1 MSDTTWHPQQIVAL
15 GLAVVMVTTSCTSG
29 PGASRGGVASESASG
44 SASAPASA
52 AASGPASPAAPP
64 DADAIAAVRDASQRI
79 LASTPKSIFDPDQK
93 AAELGAD
100 VNGMFAFVRDN
111 VRHEVYAGVL
121 RGARGTLISQSG
133 NAWDKSVL

>member
-29 PGASRGGVASESASG
+29 PGGGRGGVASESASA

-64 DADAIAAVRDASQRI
+64 DAAAIAAVRDASQRI
-79 LASTPKSIFDPDQK
+79 VAATPKSIFDPDQQ
-93 AAELGAD
+93 AAELGRRQHALH
-100 VNGMFAFVRDN
+100 VRSRQHPFSDLH
-111 VRHEVYAGVL
+111 RRLARRPRYAHL
-121 RGARGTLISQSG
+121 TRGQRLG
-133 NAWDKSVL
+133 